1 MRQMDENEILNWLR
15 KNKPNIYYLYI
26 SSKSLINNSNV
37 RDLSK
42 LYAEANEFIQR
53 DWINS
58 NTNVTV
64 VKREDYE
71 HSGNAAGFDLIS
83 IDGKLKIQSKL
94 RYNGLHIE
102 QTRRNS
108 VKNNKATN
116 SNTGYTRYAIGEA
129 DVYLFSKPPTIESYN
144 DINSWNFIAIPESEL
159 IDKNYPGYLL
169 SSVPKKIW
177 TRFLGKTKDV
187 IENEYNIK

>member
-1 MRQMDENEILNWLR
+1 MNETEILNWL
-15 KNKPNIYYLYI
+15 KENKPNIYYLYI
-26 SSKSLINNSNV
+26 SSKSLIKNANV

-53 DWINS
+53 DWINK
-58 NTNVTV
+58 NTNVSV

-71 HSGNAAGFDLIS
+71 HSGTASGFDLIS
-83 IDGKLKIQSKL
+83 TDGKLKIQSKL
-94 RYNGLHIE
+94 RYGGLHIE

-108 VKNNKATN
+108 TKNNKATN

-129 DVYLFSKPPTIESYN
+129 DVYLFSKPPTIESYA
-144 DINSWNFIAIPESEL
+144 DINSWDFIAIPESEL

-169 SSVPKKIW
+169 SGVPKKIW
-177 TRFLGKTKDV
+177 TRFIWSDKTVRK
-187 IENEYNIK
+187 NELIR